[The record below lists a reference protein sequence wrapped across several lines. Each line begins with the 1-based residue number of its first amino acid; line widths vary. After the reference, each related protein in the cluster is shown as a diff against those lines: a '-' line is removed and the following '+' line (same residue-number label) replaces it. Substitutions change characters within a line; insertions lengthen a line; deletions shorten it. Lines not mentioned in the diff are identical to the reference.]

1 MYCTQ
6 GDASLSHH
14 LYLYTFMSAFAAF
27 RKKSVTEL
35 FSNEEEDDEEIKY
48 EIGSSDEEVEDK
60 QIIDSDRTRPS
71 SATPTITPSVSR
83 LVLVPEISESRF
95 IPDDD
100 NFLVFD
106 DHIIVGLKTNEY
118 LLVSGQ
124 CKITVQRG
132 AVKLNEVDYHHA
144 DPERSIS
151 IVASFSQSLPMISST
166 QILDRDGVRDTQN
179 DHNKHLFSSDYKSV
193 VMIANYS
200 TGVEDIGL
208 YWRPFKRFFGFGGES
223 DVELLGEMERLFQSY
238 TFEIVL
244 RNNGSLGMNLDAVW
258 GTDLKSL
265 CENITEDLESSVT
278 MIIGNK
284 NSGKSTLSK
293 TLTNA
298 LLLKQRLPVAY
309 LDLDPGQSEFSAPFT
324 LSLTLIHEPIYGMY
338 LFNPHEV
345 VSSHYYGFTTPQ
357 QHPDLYISI
366 AKSLLHSF
374 ISKLK
379 AQGINLVINTPGWIK
394 GFGMEILN
402 NISNEL
408 EPDHLILLSGNLDPG
423 SPENADIL
431 STITHKKSHIFQG
444 IYHQSKYSPSQLRT
458 WNKLLY
464 FHRQNTPSGLHFDFK
479 THILDKPPLRLP
491 YQVEE
496 DPSFCGLNSVLFLNV
511 DPSEVGK
518 DNIALLLDAS
528 IVGFYLIDYEYY
540 SSYQGLQLISPD
552 QPLIMRLAL
561 YSDMIDFRATEVLF
575 AGLGMIHSIDTARHC
590 FNIYLPFSVK
600 ENLEKHLSNGMK
612 LVMVKG
618 EGDIPP
624 AEFLKPELLKSVSK
638 KSADGS
644 NLPLPYISFESN
656 KVAGVWKMRRNV
668 MRRGQR

>member
-1 MYCTQ
+1 MPFVSS
-6 GDASLSHH
+6 SLPG
-14 LYLYTFMSAFAAF
+14 TFMSAFAAF
-27 RKKSVTEL
+27 RQKSVTEL
-35 FSNEEEDDEEIKY
+35 FSNEEDDDEEIKY
-48 EIGSSDEEVEDK
+48 EIGSSDEELEDK
-60 QIIDSDRTRPS
+60 QIIDSERTRPT
-71 SATPTITPSVSR
+71 SATPTIPPPATR
-83 LVLVPEISESRF
+83 LVLVPEVSESRF

-100 NFLVFD
+100 NFLVFE
-106 DHIIVGLKTNEY
+106 DHIVVGLKTNEY

-124 CKITVQRG
+124 CKVTVQRG
-132 AVKLNEVDYHHA
+132 AVKLNEVEYHHA
-144 DPERSIS
+144 DPERSIT
-151 IVASFSQSLPMISST
+151 IVASSSQSLPMISST
-166 QILDRDGVRDTQN
+166 QILDRDGVRDTIN

-193 VMIANYS
+193 IMITNHS

-208 YWRPFKRFFGFGGES
+208 YWRPFKRFFGFGGDS

-258 GTDLKSL
+258 GTDIKSL

-324 LSLTLIHEPIYGMY
+324 LSLTLIHEPVYGMY
-338 LFNPHEV
+338 LFNPHQV

-357 QHPDLYISI
+357 QHPDLYIAI

-374 ISKLK
+374 MNKLK
-379 AQGINLVINTPGWIK
+379 SQGINLVINTPGWIK
-394 GFGMEILN
+394 GFGMDILN
-402 NISNEL
+402 NISNEV
-408 EPDHLILLSGNLDPG
+408 EPDHLILLSGSLDPG
-423 SPENADIL
+423 SPENAEIL
-431 STITHKKSHIFQG
+431 STIIHKKAQVFQG

-464 FHRQNTPSGLHFDFK
+464 FHRQDSASGLHFDFK

-496 DPSFCGLNSVLFLNV
+496 DPSFCGLNAVLFLNV
-511 DPSEVGK
+511 EPSEVGGE
-518 DNIALLLDAS
+518 NIALLLDAS

-540 SSYQGLQLISPD
+540 SSFPAVQLISPD
-552 QPLIMRLAL
+552 QPLTMGLAL
-561 YSDMIDFRATEVLF
+561 YSDMIDFRAPEVVF
-575 AGLGMIHSIDTARHC
+575 AGLGMIHSIDSTRHC
-590 FNIYLPFSVK
+590 FNVYLPSSVK
-600 ENLEKHLSNGMK
+600 NNLEVQMSNGMK

-624 AEFLKPELLKSVSK
+624 AEFLKPELLKSASK
-638 KSADGS
+638 KTANGS
-644 NLPLPYISFESN
+644 SVPLPYISFESN

-668 MRRGQR
+668 MRRSQR

>member
-1 MYCTQ
+1 
-6 GDASLSHH
+6 
-14 LYLYTFMSAFAAF
+14 MSAFAAF

-238 TFEIVL
+238 T
-244 RNNGSLGMNLDAVW
+244 
-258 GTDLKSL
+258 
-265 CENITEDLESSVT
+265 SVT
-278 MIIGNK
+278 M
-284 NSGKSTLSK
+284 
-293 TLTNA
+293 
-298 LLLKQRLPVAY
+298 
-309 LDLDPGQSEFSAPFT
+309 
-324 LSLTLIHEPIYGMY
+324 
-338 LFNPHEV
+338 
-345 VSSHYYGFTTPQ
+345 
-357 QHPDLYISI
+357 
-366 AKSLLHSF
+366 
-374 ISKLK
+374 
-379 AQGINLVINTPGWIK
+379 
-394 GFGMEILN
+394 
-402 NISNEL
+402 
-408 EPDHLILLSGNLDPG
+408 
-423 SPENADIL
+423 
-431 STITHKKSHIFQG
+431 
-444 IYHQSKYSPSQLRT
+444 
-458 WNKLLY
+458 
-464 FHRQNTPSGLHFDFK
+464 GL
-479 THILDKPPLRLP
+479 
-491 YQVEE
+491 
-496 DPSFCGLNSVLFLNV
+496 
-511 DPSEVGK
+511 
-518 DNIALLLDAS
+518 
-528 IVGFYLIDYEYY
+528 
-540 SSYQGLQLISPD
+540 
-552 QPLIMRLAL
+552 
-561 YSDMIDFRATEVLF
+561 
-575 AGLGMIHSIDTARHC
+575 
-590 FNIYLPFSVK
+590 
-600 ENLEKHLSNGMK
+600 
-612 LVMVKG
+612 
-618 EGDIPP
+618 
-624 AEFLKPELLKSVSK
+624 
-638 KSADGS
+638 
-644 NLPLPYISFESN
+644 
-656 KVAGVWKMRRNV
+656 
-668 MRRGQR
+668 